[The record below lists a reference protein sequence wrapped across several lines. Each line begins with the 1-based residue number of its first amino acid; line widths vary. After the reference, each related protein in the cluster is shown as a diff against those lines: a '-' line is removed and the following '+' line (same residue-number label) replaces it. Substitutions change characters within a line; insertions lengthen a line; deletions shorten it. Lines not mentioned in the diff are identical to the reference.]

1 MKKFITV
8 SMIAFVLLCSINGHT
23 QRTPEDLAIIT
34 FYCFQE
40 HNLDS
45 FYRLI
50 PTVNE
55 IRDAG
60 ATAGV
65 DTNSASFKEFVT
77 QYPSFVDQFKQQCA
91 AIEND
96 STRLHFSWTNSNL
109 DSIEI
114 SERNIPL
121 DNKDPNSKTVVVTV
135 LDIYFR
141 SNSHLLRL
149 TLGDANKYNGLWK
162 PGNRIAL
169 SKL

>member
-1 MKKFITV
+1 MKKVTEV
-8 SMIAFVLLCSINGHT
+8 SMIAFALLCSINGHT

-40 HNLDS
+40 NNLDS

-60 ATAGV
+60 AT
-65 DTNSASFKEFVT
+65 DTNSASYKEFVT
-77 QYPSFVDQFKQQCA
+77 QYPSVVDQFKQECL
-91 AIEND
+91 AIQND
-96 STRLHFSWTNSNL
+96 SAKLHFSWTNSNL

-114 SERNIPL
+114 SERNIPV
-121 DNKDPNSKTVVVTV
+121 DNRDPDSKTVVVTI
-135 LDIYFR
+135 LDIYFT
-141 SNSHLLRL
+141 SNNRLLRL
-149 TLGDANKYNGLWK
+149 TLGDANKYSGLWK

-169 SKL
+169 SKP

>member
-1 MKKFITV
+1 MRKFIAV
-8 SMIAFVLLCSINGHT
+8 PMIAFALLCSAHGHT

-40 HNLDS
+40 NNLDS

-60 ATAGV
+60 GSAGV
-65 DTNSASFKEFVT
+65 DTNSAAYKEFVA
-77 QYPSFVDQFKQQCA
+77 QYPSVVDQFKEQCV

-96 STRLHFSWTNSNL
+96 SARLHFSWTNSNL

-114 SERNIPL
+114 SERNIPV
-121 DNKDPNSKTVVVTV
+121 DNRDPNSKTVVVTI
-135 LDIYFR
+135 LDIYFT
-141 SNSHLLRL
+141 SNNRLLRL
-149 TLGDANKYNGLWK
+149 TLGDANKYNGFWK

-169 SKL
+169 SKP

>member
-1 MKKFITV
+1 MKKIIAIPI
-8 SMIAFVLLCSINGHT
+8 IAFALLGSINGHT

-40 HNLDS
+40 NNLDS

-60 ATAGV
+60 GTAGV
-65 DTNSASFKEFVT
+65 DTNSAGYKEFVAE
-77 QYPSFVDQFKQQCA
+77 YPSVIDRFKEQCI

-96 STRLHFSWTNSNL
+96 SARLHFSWTNSNL

-114 SERNIPL
+114 SERNIPM
-121 DNKDPNSKTVVVTV
+121 DNRDPNSKTVVVTI
-135 LDIYFR
+135 LDIYFT
-141 SNSHLLRL
+141 SNNRLLRL

-169 SKL
+169 SKP